1 MSEPDDSLCLSI
13 FLLPL
18 LLLLSTFLA
27 RQWLTNIPVP
37 QSLKNRTTYS
47 KNNNNNTSLYY
58 QLQEIA
64 TYT

>member
-47 KNNNNNTSLYY
+47 NNNNNTSLYY

-64 TYT
+64 MYT

>member
-1 MSEPDDSLCLSI
+1 MSEPNDSLCLSN
-13 FLLPL
+13 FLL

-58 QLQEIA
+58 QLQEVA